1 MTQEL
6 ADLKASILQGRY
18 VDALTLIDE
27 LEGMSRQAILRNID
41 SFLVRLL
48 VHLIKNQV
56 EQRLNNSWAASIR
69 GSIVEI
75 KKLNLQD
82 NKTTYYVKLD
92 EWQVMLEEAIEL
104 AIGDASVEV
113 MDGAYSPF
121 QLAEIVDRT
130 QVTITAQKLLAL
142 TYSYSAK
149 ELSTVINNALTKLPG
164 GEDWKFNRRP

>member
-6 ADLKASILQGRY
+6 TDLKASILQGRY
-18 VDALTLIDE
+18 ADALMLIDE
-27 LEGMSRQAILRNID
+27 LEGMSKQAILRNIQ

-48 VHLIKNQV
+48 VHLVKNQV

-82 NKTTYYVKLD
+82 NRVTYYVKLD
-92 EWQVMLEEAIEL
+92 EWQPMLEEVMEL
-104 AIGDASVEV
+104 AIGDASVDV

-121 QLAEIVDRT
+121 QLSGIVNQP
-130 QVTITAQKLLAL
+130 QVITTAHKLLAL
-142 TYSYSAK
+142 TYAYTSR
-149 ELSTVINNALTKLPG
+149 ELPSVVNNALVELAG
-164 GEDWKFNRRP
+164 GEDWKFNRRR